1 MIMLKANN
9 VVFGTDFFSNG
20 EVSYKPFKANSDRN
34 DFELFFQ
41 SNKDITD
48 LLFAVNYVK
57 DIEPGSDLYL
67 RMLYVP
73 YGRMDRPIEG
83 YIYSLKLFAQIINS
97 CGFKAVY
104 TLDNHSE
111 GIVKLI
117 NNVIELD
124 LNSYIEDVLDNYYKP
139 DILFFPDK
147 GAYNKYP
154 KILNCCLDG
163 RLRAIYGKKE
173 RVLDDSREIKYYE
186 VFDDGIDLT
195 NKKVLIIDDI
205 CCTGGTVMQAANV
218 LLKKGVSDIRL
229 WVAHLESNV
238 IKYDIVRKG
247 TPLSAIYTTDSIV
260 RNYDE
265 SAFDDLKLFVLR

>member
-1 MIMLKANN
+1 MLKTNG
-9 VVFGTDFFSNG
+9 VVFGSDAFSNG
-20 EVSYKPFKANSDRN
+20 EVSYKPFKVNTDKN
-34 DFELFFQ
+34 NFELYFQ

-57 DIEPGSDLYL
+57 DLEPDSELHL
-67 RMLYVP
+67 KMLYVP
-73 YGRMDRPIEG
+73 YGRMDRPIDG
-83 YIYSLKLFAQIINS
+83 YVYSLKMFAQIINS

-104 TLDNHSE
+104 TLDNHSK
-111 GIVKLI
+111 GIKNLI

-124 LNSYIEDVLDNYYKP
+124 LNHYIERVLYLYKP

-154 KILNCCLDG
+154 KILKCCLDN
-163 RLRAIYGKKE
+163 RISAIYGKKE

-186 VFDDGIDLT
+186 VFDNGIDLSD
-195 NKKVLIIDDI
+195 KKVLIIDDI
-205 CCTGGTVMQAANV
+205 CCTGGTVLQAANV
-218 LLKKGVSDIRL
+218 LLKKGVKDLAL

-247 TPLSAIYTTDSIV
+247 TPLSTIYTTDSII
-260 RNYDE
+260 RNYTE
-265 SAFDDLKLFVLR
+265 EAFDDLELVVIS